1 MKKLYISGK
10 ITGVENYKEL
20 FDEAE
25 KYYTGLGYIVMNP
38 AILPEGFEWDDYMPI
53 CLEML
58 KPCDVFALL
67 EGWQNS
73 PGAKCELKLALEDNK
88 KIVLYQGVIR

>member
-25 KYYTGLGYIVMNP
+25 KYYTGLGYAVMNP
-38 AILPEGFEWDDYMPI
+38 AILPEGFEWDDYMFI

-58 KPCDVFALL
+58 KPCDVLALL
-67 EGWQNS
+67 DGWQNS
-73 PGAKCELKLALEDNK
+73 PGAKRELKLALEYNK
-88 KIVLYQGVIR
+88 KIILYQGVVR